1 MIAQINA
8 LSISFHGFTMV
19 LLRSVSA
26 SRLTDFYLTLSK
38 ALASYNI
45 LDFKL
50 GPTLPRYQTQHTR
63 TSQPFIQSAFMP
75 VTF

>member
-8 LSISFHGFTMV
+8 LSIFIPRLHDGVISFGIGVPAHG
-19 LLRSVSA
+19 
-26 SRLTDFYLTLSK
+26 FYLTLSK